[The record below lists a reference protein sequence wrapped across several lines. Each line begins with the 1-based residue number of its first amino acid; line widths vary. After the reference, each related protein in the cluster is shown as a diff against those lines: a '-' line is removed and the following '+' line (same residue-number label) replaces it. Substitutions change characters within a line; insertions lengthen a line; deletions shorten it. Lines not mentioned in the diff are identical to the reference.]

1 MKDKKGVA
9 GVILT
14 IIMIVLVLA
23 AVVIIWGI
31 INNFLQTQSAQIDTG
46 TRCLE
51 IDIQATKLTCS
62 GTNNSQCDVTVSRS
76 AKGDNIAGIKLVFT
90 NVNEETNYIHDVVGN
105 IAPLET
111 RTISSISTGIVNTD
125 NVEVVAYFTDASG
138 NERLC

>member
-31 INNFLQTQSAQIDTG
+31 INNFLQTQSEEIDTG

-51 IDIQATKLTCS
+51 VDIQATKLVCS
-62 GTNNSQCDVTVSRS
+62 GVLNDVCDVTISRN

-90 NVNEETNYIHDVVGN
+90 NASEETNHIEDVAGDV
-105 IAPLET
+105 ALLET
-111 RTISSISTGIVNTD
+111 KTILSISTGISNTN
-125 NVEVVAYFTDASG
+125 NVEVVAYFTDSTG
-138 NERLC
+138 NEQLC